1 MHSYQLTC
9 TSVLIFLFLR
19 YLSIR
24 IYLINKCVEVI
35 AFDNFIIECLFL
47 WKMFAPHKA
56 LQHTEEKFPSLQ
68 WNMDFCFS
76 SCLMEKNTSSSSAKN
91 GQCDSEFPNLTVNS
105 ATQGN

>member
-1 MHSYQLTC
+1 MCLYITLMHSYQLTC

-47 WKMFAPHKA
+47 
-56 LQHTEEKFPSLQ
+56 
-68 WNMDFCFS
+68 
-76 SCLMEKNTSSSSAKN
+76 
-91 GQCDSEFPNLTVNS
+91 
-105 ATQGN
+105 